1 MYHGYEIHRQQL
13 AGDGRARGGREGES
27 GRRPAGGGQ
36 RKQCKVDKVA
46 TGGVFKYWAVSST
59 GLFGFSPLTHD
70 PRTPHQY
77 IFNFPC
83 IVSDS
88 GPVWGSGHRKG
99 RTVSPTV
106 VPSPFQRPGSHLW
119 EGPHVAPS
127 YSSLAR
133 LTSAQ
138 GLPTCAGNL
147 TDKLG
152 QRGFV

>member
-1 MYHGYEIHRQQL
+1 MRGEVTR
-13 AGDGRARGGREGES
+13 GRCS
-27 GRRPAGGGQ
+27 VKMTGRRLPGFSG
-36 RKQCKVDKVA
+36 
-46 TGGVFKYWAVSST
+46 TGPFQVLT
-59 GLFGFSPLTHD
+59 RLGFSPLTHD

-83 IVSDS
+83 IGSDS

-106 VPSPFQRPGSHLW
+106 VPSPFQRPGRDLW
-119 EGPHVAPS
+119 EGLHVAPS